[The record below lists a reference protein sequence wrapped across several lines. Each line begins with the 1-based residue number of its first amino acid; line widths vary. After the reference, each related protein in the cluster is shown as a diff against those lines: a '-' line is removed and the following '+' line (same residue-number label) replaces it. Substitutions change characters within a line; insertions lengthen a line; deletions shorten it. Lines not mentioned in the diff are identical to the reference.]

1 MNTLKSMGNKFSK
14 HVICAQYGEFPGY
27 KFKNQF
33 PVPNHRHHFSLS
45 RQIPEKSNPPLGTDF
60 KTSFLCPIAGTT
72 SPSAGRSPKRIF
84 RLWAQ
89 T

>member
-33 PVPNHRHHFSLS
+33 PVPNHRHHFFLS
-45 RQIPEKSNPPLGTDF
+45 RQIPEKSNPPLGTDLVII
-60 KTSFLCPIAGTT
+60 FLPPGNM
-72 SPSAGRSPKRIF
+72 
-84 RLWAQ
+84 RLRRMFPQ
-89 T
+89 KKSC